1 MATRQRRERMTSE
14 FGSNPTLRSYALIV
28 RKRKWWVIAFAL
40 VGLIV
45 SLAIS
50 FVEPKMYSA
59 TAQVLVQPSGQTS
72 ALGTTSQP
80 VTQTQVQTMEQLV
93 TSAPMTNAVRRKLG
107 DAPAVTASEV
117 AQTNVIAITANS
129 RVPSQAARIA

>member
-1 MATRQRRERMTSE
+1 MTSE
-14 FGSNPTLRSYALIV
+14 FGANPTLRSYALIV

-93 TSAPMTNAVRRKLG
+93 TSAPVTNAVRRKLG

-129 RVPSQAARIA
+129 RVPRQAARIAN